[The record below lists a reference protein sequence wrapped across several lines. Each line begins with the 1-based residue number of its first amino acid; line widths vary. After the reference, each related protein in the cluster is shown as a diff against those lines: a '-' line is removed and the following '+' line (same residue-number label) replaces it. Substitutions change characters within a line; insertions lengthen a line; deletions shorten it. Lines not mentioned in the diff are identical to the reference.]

1 MVPVVGGSSPL
12 SHPIKIHKQAV
23 FRDWVE
29 DSLFF
34 TSFSFLAVSDL
45 GTDCLFLYW
54 SQGRTIFFIVVFI
67 WGTGFAPYFIN
78 LLFF

>member
-1 MVPVVGGSSPL
+1 
-12 SHPIKIHKQAV
+12 
-23 FRDWVE
+23 VE

-67 WGTGFAPYFIN
+67 WGTGFAPYFIH